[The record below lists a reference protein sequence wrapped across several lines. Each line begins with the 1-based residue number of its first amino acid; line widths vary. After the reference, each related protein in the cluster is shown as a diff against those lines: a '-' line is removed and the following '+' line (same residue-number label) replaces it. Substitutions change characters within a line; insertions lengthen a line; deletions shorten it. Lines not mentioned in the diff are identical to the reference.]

1 MVVAEDGR
9 LARYMREVISP
20 PVDVEEARVDIGILD
35 CATVLK
41 LRPHHHL
48 ACHAPLDTPALIFVG
63 DREGL
68 QLTGESRHHE
78 ILGLGRSEEHTSEL
92 QSLMRIS
99 YAVFC
104 LKKKKTRNQNK
115 HNKELTQTMLS

>member
-41 LRPHHHL
+41 LRPNHHL

-68 QLTGESRHHE
+68 QLTGESRHKE
-78 ILGLGRSEEHTSEL
+78 IIGLGRCAAKEPVVLTLIEKGENFAKIGAAKSFCNQSTS
-92 QSLMRIS
+92 
-99 YAVFC
+99 
-104 LKKKKTRNQNK
+104 
-115 HNKELTQTMLS
+115 

>member
-1 MVVAEDGR
+1 
-9 LARYMREVISP
+9 MRISDWSS
-20 PVDVEEARVDIGILD
+20 DVCSSDLARVDIGILD

-78 ILGLGRSEEHTSEL
+78 ILGLGRCAAKEPIVLELLEQGRSEEHTSEL

-104 LKKKKTRNQNK
+104 LKKTNNNK
-115 HNKELTQTMLS
+115 IQKS